1 MMTAEP
7 TEQEMEQM
15 SPEDLAKKKKEMLDF
30 YTESIPYLDA
40 QHKYEET
47 LMKLDEVRFKRAQI
61 QMQFAMMMN
70 PPEEMLEEEP
80 QANSQPK
87 KRTLKKK

>member
-1 MMTAEP
+1 MTAEP

-70 PPEEMLEEEP
+70 PPEEMMEEEP
-80 QANSQPK
+80 QAKSQPK

>member
-1 MMTAEP
+1 MMAAEP

-15 SPEDLAKKKKEMLDF
+15 SPEELAKKKKEMLDF

-70 PPEEMLEEEP
+70 PPEEMEEEP
-80 QANSQPK
+80 QMKPEPK

>member
-70 PPEEMLEEEP
+70 PPEEMEDE
-80 QANSQPK
+80 SQPEPK

>member
-1 MMTAEP
+1 MTAEP

-15 SPEDLAKKKKEMLDF
+15 SPEDLAKKKKEMLEF
-30 YTESIPYLDA
+30 YTESLPYLEA
-40 QHKYEET
+40 QHKYEEI
-47 LMKLDEVRFKRAQI
+47 LMRIDEVRFKRSQI

-70 PPEEMLEEEP
+70 PPEEMEEES
-80 QANSQPK
+80 QTKTQPK

>member
-1 MMTAEP
+1 MTAEP

-15 SPEDLAKKKKEMLDF
+15 SPEDLAKKKKEMLEF
-30 YTESIPYLDA
+30 YTESLPYLEA
-40 QHKYEET
+40 QHKYEEI
-47 LMKLDEVRFKRAQI
+47 LMRIDEVRFKRSQI

-70 PPEEMLEEEP
+70 PPEETEEESQTKP
-80 QANSQPK
+80 QPK

>member
-15 SPEDLAKKKKEMLDF
+15 SPEELAKKKKEMLDF

-40 QHKYEET
+40 QYKYEES

-70 PPEEMLEEEP
+70 PPEEMQEEP
-80 QANSQPK
+80 QTKPQPK

>member
-70 PPEEMLEEEP
+70 PPEEMEDGPQPEP
-80 QANSQPK
+80 QPK
-87 KRTLKKK
+87 KRSLKKK

>member
-70 PPEEMLEEEP
+70 PPEEMEDEP
-80 QANSQPK
+80 QPEPQPK
-87 KRTLKKK
+87 KRSLKKK

>member
-70 PPEEMLEEEP
+70 PPEEMMEEES
-80 QANSQPK
+80 QAKSQPK

>member
-70 PPEEMLEEEP
+70 SPEEMEEEP
-80 QANSQPK
+80 EPQPQPK
-87 KRTLKKK
+87 KRSLKRK

>member
-70 PPEEMLEEEP
+70 PPEEMEEEP
-80 QANSQPK
+80 EPQPQPK
-87 KRTLKKK
+87 KRSLKKK

>member
-1 MMTAEP
+1 MTAEP

-70 PPEEMLEEEP
+70 PPEEMMEEEP
-80 QANSQPK
+80 QANSQSK

>member
-1 MMTAEP
+1 MMAAEP

-70 PPEEMLEEEP
+70 PPEEMEEEP
-80 QANSQPK
+80 KPQPQPK
-87 KRTLKKK
+87 NRPLKKK

>member
-30 YTESIPYLDA
+30 YTESLPYLDA

-70 PPEEMLEEEP
+70 PPEEMEDEP
-80 QANSQPK
+80 QPEPQPK
-87 KRTLKKK
+87 KRSLKKK

>member
-1 MMTAEP
+1 MTAEP

-70 PPEEMLEEEP
+70 PPEEMMEEEP

>member
-1 MMTAEP
+1 MTAEP

-15 SPEDLAKKKKEMLDF
+15 SPDDLAKKKKEMLDF

-70 PPEEMLEEEP
+70 PPEEMEEEP
-80 QANSQPK
+80 KPQPQPK
-87 KRTLKKK
+87 NRPLKKK

>member
-40 QHKYEET
+40 QRKYEET

-70 PPEEMLEEEP
+70 PPEEMEDEP
-80 QANSQPK
+80 QPEPQSE

>member
-1 MMTAEP
+1 MTAEP

>member
-7 TEQEMEQM
+7 TEQEMEHM
-15 SPEDLAKKKKEMLDF
+15 SPEELAKKKKEMLDF

-70 PPEEMLEEEP
+70 PPEEMEEEP
-80 QANSQPK
+80 EPQPQPK
-87 KRTLKKK
+87 KRSLKKK

>member
-1 MMTAEP
+1 MMAAEP

-15 SPEDLAKKKKEMLDF
+15 SPDDLAKKKKEMLDF

-70 PPEEMLEEEP
+70 PPEEMEEEP
-80 QANSQPK
+80 KPQPQPK
-87 KRTLKKK
+87 NRPLKKK

>member
-40 QHKYEET
+40 QRNYEET

-70 PPEEMLEEEP
+70 PPEEMEEEP
-80 QANSQPK
+80 QPEPQSE
-87 KRTLKKK
+87 KRSLKRK

>member
-30 YTESIPYLDA
+30 YTDSIPYLDA

-70 PPEEMLEEEP
+70 PPEEMEDEP
-80 QANSQPK
+80 QPEPQSK

>member
-70 PPEEMLEEEP
+70 PPEEMEDEP
-80 QANSQPK
+80 QPEPQSK

>member
-15 SPEDLAKKKKEMLDF
+15 SPDDLAKKKKEMLDF

-70 PPEEMLEEEP
+70 PPEEMEEEP
-80 QANSQPK
+80 KPQPQPK
-87 KRTLKKK
+87 NRPLKKK

>member
-15 SPEDLAKKKKEMLDF
+15 SPEDLAKKKKEMLEF
-30 YTESIPYLDA
+30 YTESLPYLEA
-40 QHKYEET
+40 QHKYEEI
-47 LMKLDEVRFKRAQI
+47 LMRIDEVRFKRSQI

-70 PPEEMLEEEP
+70 PPEEMEEES
-80 QANSQPK
+80 QTKTQPK